1 MFNFGKNH
9 IMQLKKKYV
18 DLIDSDLVLQGKI
31 ATVAGK
37 SVQSVALWAKHEL
50 HEKMTMLSVL
60 KCIAEYTETGT
71 IDELVEETE
80 SVK

>member
-1 MFNFGKNH
+1 
-9 IMQLKKKYV
+9 MQLKKKYV

-31 ATVAGK
+31 ATVANK

-60 KCIAEYTETGT
+60 KCIAEYTSAAT
-71 IDELVEETE
+71 IDELVEQ
-80 SVK
+80 SAQV